1 MITVMVYIASNLFIK
16 KTEIPV
22 NSEQTLKKRFY
33 CYRPRTWWVG

>member
-22 NSEQTLKKRFY
+22 NSEQTLKNVSIVIDPGHGG
-33 CYRPRTWWVG
+33 CQ